1 MVEEDS
7 CPTKY
12 KLAVGAEKDEDE
24 EVKMEVVNQ
33 NSTAAVVSGGW
44 LVAVATAEA
53 VAMAAALNLLA
64 RVVVHI

>member
-1 MVEEDS
+1 MV
-7 CPTKY
+7 
-12 KLAVGAEKDEDE
+12 L
-24 EVKMEVVNQ
+24 EVKMAVVNQ